1 MSDTARD
8 YQTIKLAS
16 TEGMDALFESESPT
30 GADTQRSVPTNADT
44 IQWVSVTKAGA
55 LLSKSE
61 RTIQRYIKSG
71 KLIAKDDI
79 TGKLL
84 VGLQKSADILEL
96 VPTENECLPTG
107 ADSQEDLPT
116 SADIAGNVPNM
127 GQQGL
132 VPAIEV
138 TKHLE
143 LIRDLQ
149 NQLQAASFR
158 NGYLESQLENQREQI
173 KLLTDSQHKGGW
185 WARFSSWFFG
195 RG

>member
-8 YQTIKLAS
+8 YQTIELAS
-16 TEGMDALFESESPT
+16 TEGMDALFESELPT
-30 GADTQRSVPTNADT
+30 NADTQKPVPTNADT
-44 IQWVSVTKAGA
+44 MQWVSVTKAGA

-61 RTIQRYIKSG
+61 RTIQRYIKAG
-71 KLIAKDDI
+71 KLVAKDDI

-84 VGLQKSADILEL
+84 VGLPTSADVLEL
-96 VPTENECLPTG
+96 VPTENDCVPTV
-107 ADSQEDLPT
+107 ADSQEELPT
-116 SADIAGNVPNM
+116 SADIAENVPNI
-127 GQQGL
+127 GQLGL
-132 VPAIEV
+132 VSATEV
-138 TKHLE
+138 SKHLE

-173 KLLTDSQHKGGW
+173 KLLTDSQNKGGW

>member
-1 MSDTARD
+1 M
-8 YQTIKLAS
+8 
-16 TEGMDALFESESPT
+16 
-30 GADTQRSVPTNADT
+30 V
-44 IQWVSVTKAGA
+44 
-55 LLSKSE
+55 
-61 RTIQRYIKSG
+61 
-71 KLIAKDDI
+71 
-79 TGKLL
+79 
-84 VGLQKSADILEL
+84 
-96 VPTENECLPTG
+96 
-107 ADSQEDLPT
+107 
-116 SADIAGNVPNM
+116 GNVPDM
-127 GQQGL
+127 GQPDPVQ
-132 VPAIEV
+132 ATEV